1 MENKTKLTIS
11 AKDKPKNKPV
21 KIAGTTYY
29 PKTINGVQYIPMK
42 GPNGEIIWAE
52 NATRHRKA

>member
-1 MENKTKLTIS
+1 MANKTGLKIS
-11 AKDKPKNKPV
+11 AKNKPV

-29 PKTINGVQYIPMK
+29 PKTIKGVQYIPMK

-52 NATRHRKA
+52 NVRRQRKA

>member
-1 MENKTKLTIS
+1 MENKTKLKIF
-11 AKDKPKNKPV
+11 AKNKPV

-42 GPNGEIIWAE
+42 GPDGKVIWAE